1 MLFRGVRV
9 FLYTLLLLVIS
20 EASAVSADEAF
31 AENVSSNSQQKL
43 IDDYTLA
50 TTSTEAK
57 EAVVIDC
64 STGAI
69 LFQKNA
75 FSKTAP
81 SSMTK
86 LMLMYVAFQA
96 IQDRKLDLNATAI
109 VSETAWRMP
118 GSKMFLEVGSEVRLE
133 DLIRG
138 VAVQSGNDAC
148 VVLAD
153 KLFGSEDVC
162 VQHMN
167 ATASKIGMTSSN
179 FKNSH
184 GLPDEDHFSSVYDL
198 AVLARRFISDFP
210 QYYHYFSEKEFT
222 YSDIHQYNRNNL
234 LWHDIGVDGIKT
246 GLTEAG
252 GYGVIVSAIR
262 DGRRVIV
269 IINGCKSARSR
280 THEARKLLEF
290 GYSQFANHVF
300 ADSNG
305 IYGKMKVNLG
315 KKNTV
320 DLTVDGGVYAIT
332 VPSHLLNSLQAS
344 LSCNEVAAPV
354 KKGQKLATLK
364 FEFKEN
370 PALNFEFALVATEDV
385 EELNL
390 FIRLWEKTK
399 QTVHNLWPGK

>member
-1 MLFRGVRV
+1 M
-9 FLYTLLLLVIS
+9 S
-20 EASAVSADEAF
+20 EALAGSTDGAS
-31 AENVSSNSQQKL
+31 AENATSSSQQKL

-50 TTSTEAK
+50 TISTEAK
-57 EAVVIDC
+57 EAIVMDF
-64 STGAI
+64 STGAV
-69 LFQKNA
+69 LFQKSA

-86 LMLMYVAFQA
+86 LMLMYVACQA
-96 IQDRKLDLNATAI
+96 IQDRKIDLNTTAI

-118 GSKMFLEVGSEVRLE
+118 GSKMFLEVGGEVRLE

-138 VAVQSGNDAC
+138 IIVQSGNDAC

-162 VQHMN
+162 SQHMN

-184 GLPDEDHFSSVYDL
+184 GLPDEGHFSSVYDL

-210 QYYHYFSEKEFT
+210 EYYHYFSEKEFT

-234 LWHDIGVDGIKT
+234 LWQDIGVDGIKT

-262 DGRRVIV
+262 NGRRIIV
-269 IINGCKSARSR
+269 VINGCKSARSR
-280 THEARKLLEF
+280 AHEARKLLEF

-305 IYGKMKVNLG
+305 IYGQMKVSLG
-315 KKNTV
+315 KKSTV
-320 DLTVDGGVYAIT
+320 DLAVDGGVYAIT
-332 VPSHLLNSLQAS
+332 IPSHLLHRLQAS
-344 LSCNEVAAPV
+344 ISCNEVTAPV
-354 KKGQKLATLK
+354 GKGQKLATLR

-370 PALNFEFALVATEDV
+370 PALNFEFPLIAAEDV
-385 EELNL
+385 EGLN
-390 FIRLWEKTK
+390 FFMRLWEKTK
-399 QTVHNLWPGK
+399 QTVHNFWPGK

>member
-1 MLFRGVRV
+1 MALRGFRV
-9 FLYTLLLLVIS
+9 FPYILSLLVIS
-20 EASAVSADEAF
+20 EASIGSPDGAS
-31 AENVSSNSQQKL
+31 AENASSNSQQKL

-50 TTSTEAK
+50 TISTEAK
-57 EAVVIDC
+57 EAIIMDF

-75 FSKTAP
+75 LSRTAP

-96 IQDRKLDLNATAI
+96 IQDRKLDLNTTAI
-109 VSETAWRMP
+109 VSETAWRMS
-118 GSKMFLEVGSEVRLE
+118 GSKMFLEAGSEVRLE

-138 VAVQSGNDAC
+138 IIVQSGNDAC
-148 VVLAD
+148 IVLAD

-167 ATASKIGMTSSN
+167 ATASKVGMRSSR

-184 GLPDEDHFSSVYDL
+184 GLTDEGHFSSVYDL

-210 QYYHYFSEKEFT
+210 EYYHYFSEKEFT

-234 LWHDIGVDGIKT
+234 LWQDIGVDGIKT

-262 DGRRVIV
+262 DGRRIV
-269 IINGCKSARSR
+269 VVINGCKSARSR

-290 GYSQFANHVF
+290 RYSQFANHVF
-300 ADSNG
+300 ADTKG
-305 IYGKMKVNLG
+305 IYGQMKVNLG
-315 KKNTV
+315 KKSAV
-320 DLTVDGGVYAIT
+320 DLVVDGGVYAIT

-354 KKGQKLATLK
+354 KKGQKLATLR

-370 PALNFEFALVATEDV
+370 PALSFEFPLIAAEDV
-385 EELNL
+385 EELNF
-390 FIRLWEKTK
+390 FIRLWEKAK
-399 QTVHNLWPGK
+399 QTVRSLWPGK